1 MKPRINRT
9 LAFAILILL
18 VSLPIR
24 LTSAESGI
32 SDDEIR
38 KVLQDRIDV
47 AKGSVGIVVGLVDGQ
62 GTRIIS
68 YGKPD
73 QTSTEALDGDS
84 VFEIG
89 SVTKVFTATLLSDMV
104 ERGEVSLNDPISKF
118 LPKTIK
124 TPSRNGKEIT
134 LLDLATQTSGL

>member
-1 MKPRINRT
+1 MKKGIIRFV
-9 LAFAILILL
+9 AVAIL
-18 VSLPIR
+18 VSLALLPAR
-24 LTSAESGI
+24 FVCAEAGP

-47 AKGSVGIVVGLVDGQ
+47 AKRSVGIVVGLVDEN
-62 GTRIIS
+62 GTRVIS

-73 QTSTEALDGDS
+73 QNSTQPLDGDS

-104 ERGEVSLNDPISKF
+104 ARGEVSLNDP
-118 LPKTIK
+118 
-124 TPSRNGKEIT
+124 
-134 LLDLATQTSGL
+134 